1 MKSGVCKLY
10 LYVEL
15 AWMSRFHDEI
25 LAVHFAYFEVF
36 YVNLSTELRNYNTY
50 WKFK

>member
-25 LAVHFAYFEVF
+25 LAVNFAYSEVF
-36 YVNLSTELRNYNTY
+36 CANISTE
-50 WKFK
+50 